1 MELKIIE
8 SKYSSYQDMELRR
21 IRSSFSFRLGVMI
34 VEMLK
39 NPLRL
44 FILPW
49 SLFKLLFY
57 TEKDYISEQT
67 IDSNSIVLVG
77 IDKSGAFYFEF
88 IQRLLQQFQNSS
100 QKYKISILSTGS
112 EIIEE
117 TKEECIH
124 YRIPSPRTI
133 HSSYKDWNVVCER
146 LLGTI
151 IKITDASKVI
161 FIGDYLY
168 TGIIN
173 SMNQCAPDT
182 QFLWIN
188 PGNSLDGLEKI
199 QQKAKSIEYQ
209 KVVSDF
215 SKQSKVLQPVENV
228 VDIYSDNQ
236 KIIHVDLS
244 FEKSPKEIFNAIEN
258 VPYTN
263 VQFIQNKKSPLQYK
277 HTYVFE
283 SDVNPYFLEGIH
295 VRIIDDDDK
304 KIKQML
310 ISKTPTI
317 VIRTNSKES
326 VSYNSIL
333 EELEKIGAIFAIR
346 NPSAVAI
353 NDAITTM
360 LDIHVIEAMQLNWKK
375 YSSNDML
382 DIVLSQFE

>member
-182 QFLWIN
+182 QFL
-188 PGNSLDGLEKI
+188 
-199 QQKAKSIEYQ
+199 
-209 KVVSDF
+209 
-215 SKQSKVLQPVENV
+215 
-228 VDIYSDNQ
+228 
-236 KIIHVDLS
+236 
-244 FEKSPKEIFNAIEN
+244 
-258 VPYTN
+258 
-263 VQFIQNKKSPLQYK
+263 
-277 HTYVFE
+277 
-283 SDVNPYFLEGIH
+283 
-295 VRIIDDDDK
+295 
-304 KIKQML
+304 
-310 ISKTPTI
+310 
-317 VIRTNSKES
+317 
-326 VSYNSIL
+326 
-333 EELEKIGAIFAIR
+333 
-346 NPSAVAI
+346 
-353 NDAITTM
+353 
-360 LDIHVIEAMQLNWKK
+360 
-375 YSSNDML
+375 
-382 DIVLSQFE
+382 